1 MIRNFLRSVLVGVL
15 LLGLSSVA
23 GAEGWIR
30 YDLAEGVALSVEIPA
45 DFVGESKQLERTG
58 DFSYGF
64 SDEATKVGIVVVKK
78 ALGKDLPEA
87 FKGDFPF
94 DRLSESGRKDFLT
107 GAFKGALNARFV
119 ALPIGHQVVMN
130 DMARDKFT
138 GKVMTLVSKNYYI
151 AVIVTKEGTLS
162 LEEEKLAERVFSS
175 LEL

>member
-1 MIRNFLRSVLVGVL
+1 MMRNFLRSVLVGVL
-15 LLGLSSVA
+15 LLGLSSMA

-30 YDLAEGVALSVEIPA
+30 YDLAEGVALSVEIPS
-45 DFVGESKQLERTG
+45 DFVGETKHSEETG

-64 SDEATKVGIVVVKK
+64 SDEATKLGVVVVKK
-78 ALGKDLPEA
+78 ALGKGVPED
-87 FKGDFPF
+87 FKGDFPL

-119 ALPIGHQVVMN
+119 TLPIGHQVVMN

>member
-1 MIRNFLRSVLVGVL
+1 MMRNFLRSVLVGVL
-15 LLGLSSVA
+15 LLGLSGVA

-94 DRLSESGRKDFLT
+94 DRLSESGRKDFLAK
-107 GAFKGALNARFV
+107 AFKGSLDGKFV
-119 ALPIGHQVVMN
+119 TLPMGHQVVVS
-130 DMARDKFT
+130 DVAQDKFA
-138 GKVMTLVSKNYYI
+138 GKMLTLVSKNYYI
-151 AVIVTKEGTLS
+151 GVIITKEGALS
-162 LEEEKLAERVFSS
+162 PEEVKLAERVFNS